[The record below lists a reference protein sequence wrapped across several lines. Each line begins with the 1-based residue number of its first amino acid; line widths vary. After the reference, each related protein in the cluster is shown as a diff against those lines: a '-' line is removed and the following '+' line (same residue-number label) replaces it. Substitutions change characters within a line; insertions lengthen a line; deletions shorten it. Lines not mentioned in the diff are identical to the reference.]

1 MNYIKEILVNLV
13 RSTLMTKFA
22 DLDQAEKRRISF
34 EKNRKAKDLP
44 HMVTFFY
51 QLDDPY
57 SMLSAQFLK
66 KLLIHFNVK
75 LDICFVEK
83 TSKDSIFEEE
93 HQNKYYLADVTNI
106 SKFYGIHLKQLKQ
119 PHDLDKELFKKVIS
133 SLEDQAIIHYLP
145 DLAIALWEGN
155 LQHRI
160 ETFNL
165 KVENFIDQDLFDKGL
180 RKRDKAEHFSG
191 AIFNYANENFWG
203 LDRVN
208 MLFERLENLGLKKT
222 ADAFRIFPNISDA
235 VNLKSSEITL
245 EFYPSLNSPYTYLAF
260 HQVKKLRKKYG
271 ISIKTK
277 PVLPMLMRN
286 YNISKR
292 KGFYIVS
299 DTARLANEQ
308 KIDFGKI
315 KTPIGRTAKRA
326 YSLFP
331 LMEKNNVEFEYMHI
345 LLESVF
351 AKAEN
356 IGNKS
361 YLIKVAE
368 SLGVSSGEVL
378 KHIDSNEWELDLE
391 KNRRDM
397 FKDNIWGV
405 PSFKVLKNGEEPL
418 SCWGQDRFWLIEE
431 KIKEHLRG

>member
-13 RSTLMTKFA
+13 RSTMMTKFA
-22 DLDQAEKRRISF
+22 DLNQAEKRRIAF
-34 EKNRKAKDLP
+34 EKNRKARDLP
-44 HMVTFFY
+44 HVVTFFY

-66 KLLIHFNVK
+66 KLLIHFNIK

-83 TSKDSIFEEE
+83 TSKDAIFEEE
-93 HQNKYYLADVTNI
+93 HQNRYYLTDVTNI
-106 SKFYGIHLKQLKQ
+106 SKFYGVHLKQLKQ

-145 DLAIALWEGN
+145 DLAIALWEGS

-222 ADAFRIFPNISDA
+222 VDAFRIFPDMSDA
-235 VNLKSSEITL
+235 VNLKNSEIIL

-331 LMEKNNVEFEYMHI
+331 LMEKNNVEFEYMNI
-345 LLESVF
+345 LLDSVF

-368 SLGVSSGEVL
+368 SLGVSSDEVL

-391 KNRRDM
+391 QNRRDM

>member
-1 MNYIKEILVNLV
+1 MNYIKEILVNIV

-44 HMVTFFY
+44 HTVTFFY

-106 SKFYGIHLKQLKQ
+106 SKFYGINLKQLKQ

-180 RKRDKAEHFSG
+180 RKRDKAEHFLG

-222 ADAFRIFPNISDA
+222 VDAFRIFPNISDA

-277 PVLPMLMRN
+277 PVLPML
-286 YNISKR
+286 K
-292 KGFYIVS
+292 
-299 DTARLANEQ
+299 
-308 KIDFGKI
+308 
-315 KTPIGRTAKRA
+315 IGRAH
-326 YSLFP
+326 
-331 LMEKNNVEFEYMHI
+331 V
-345 LLESVF
+345 
-351 AKAEN
+351 
-356 IGNKS
+356 
-361 YLIKVAE
+361 
-368 SLGVSSGEVL
+368 
-378 KHIDSNEWELDLE
+378 
-391 KNRRDM
+391 
-397 FKDNIWGV
+397 
-405 PSFKVLKNGEEPL
+405 
-418 SCWGQDRFWLIEE
+418 
-431 KIKEHLRG
+431 

>member
-13 RSTLMTKFA
+13 RSTMMTKFA

-51 QLDDPY
+51 HLDDPY

-66 KLLIHFNVK
+66 KLLIHFKVK

-165 KVENFIDQDLFDKGL
+165 NVENFIDQDLFDKGL

-222 ADAFRIFPNISDA
+222 VDAFRIFPDISDA
-235 VNLKSSEITL
+235 VNLKSSEVTL

-326 YSLFP
+326 YSLFT
-331 LMEKNNVEFEYMHI
+331 
-345 LLESVF
+345 
-351 AKAEN
+351 
-356 IGNKS
+356 
-361 YLIKVAE
+361 
-368 SLGVSSGEVL
+368 
-378 KHIDSNEWELDLE
+378 
-391 KNRRDM
+391 
-397 FKDNIWGV
+397 
-405 PSFKVLKNGEEPL
+405 
-418 SCWGQDRFWLIEE
+418 
-431 KIKEHLRG
+431 

>member
-13 RSTLMTKFA
+13 RSTMMTKFA

-165 KVENFIDQDLFDKGL
+165 KAL
-180 RKRDKAEHFSG
+180 
-191 AIFNYANENFWG
+191 
-203 LDRVN
+203 
-208 MLFERLENLGLKKT
+208 
-222 ADAFRIFPNISDA
+222 
-235 VNLKSSEITL
+235 
-245 EFYPSLNSPYTYLAF
+245 
-260 HQVKKLRKKYG
+260 
-271 ISIKTK
+271 
-277 PVLPMLMRN
+277 
-286 YNISKR
+286 
-292 KGFYIVS
+292 
-299 DTARLANEQ
+299 
-308 KIDFGKI
+308 
-315 KTPIGRTAKRA
+315 
-326 YSLFP
+326 
-331 LMEKNNVEFEYMHI
+331 
-345 LLESVF
+345 
-351 AKAEN
+351 
-356 IGNKS
+356 
-361 YLIKVAE
+361 
-368 SLGVSSGEVL
+368 
-378 KHIDSNEWELDLE
+378 
-391 KNRRDM
+391 
-397 FKDNIWGV
+397 
-405 PSFKVLKNGEEPL
+405 
-418 SCWGQDRFWLIEE
+418 
-431 KIKEHLRG
+431 

>member
-13 RSTLMTKFA
+13 RSTMMTKFA
-22 DLDQAEKRRISF
+22 DLNQAEKRRIAF
-34 EKNRKAKDLP
+34 EKNRKARDLP
-44 HMVTFFY
+44 HVVTFFY

-66 KLLIHFNVK
+66 KLLIHFNIK

-83 TSKDSIFEEE
+83 TSKDAIFEEE
-93 HQNKYYLADVTNI
+93 HQNRYYLTDVTNI
-106 SKFYGIHLKQLKQ
+106 SKFYGVHLKQLKQ

-145 DLAIALWEGN
+145 DLAIALWEGG

-222 ADAFRIFPNISDA
+222 VDAFRIFPDMSDA
-235 VNLKSSEITL
+235 VNLKNSEIIL

-331 LMEKNNVEFEYMHI
+331 LMEKNNVEFEYMNI
-345 LLESVF
+345 LLDSVF

-368 SLGVSSGEVL
+368 SLGVSSDEVL

-391 KNRRDM
+391 QNRRDM